1 MIHYLCDV
9 QRYFITLRYNG
20 SKFFGWQRQ
29 PNQISIQQV
38 IEDTLSKVH
47 SNKPVKIVGCGRT
60 DTGVH
65 ANHYIFHVDLPSV
78 KDTDGFVL
86 KLNRMLPDSIVISST
101 TPVNSEYHARF
112 DAIER
117 TYRYYIHN
125 VKNPFKQDQ
134 SFEVKR
140 TLDFEKMNKAAEHLI
155 GKHDFTSFSK
165 IHSDV
170 KTEIC
175 TVQHAAWIIESKENM
190 YFEISSNRFLRN
202 MVRAI
207 VGTLMDVGLNKIDP
221 ERVKVILESK
231 DRQAASSSSP
241 AQGLFLWDI
250 KYKNFPA

>member
-1 MIHYLCDV
+1 V
-9 QRYFITLRYNG
+9 QRYFVELRYNG
-20 SKFFGWQRQ
+20 SNFFGWQRQ
-29 PNQISIQQV
+29 PNQISIQEV
-38 IEDTLSKVH
+38 IEATLTKLH
-47 SNKPVKIVGCGRT
+47 SNTPVKIIGCGRT

-78 KDTDGFVL
+78 KDTNGFVL
-86 KLNRMLPDSIVISST
+86 KLNRMLPDSIVISLISPVST
-101 TPVNSEYHARF
+101 DAHARF

-117 TYRYYIHN
+117 TYRYYIHK

-140 TLDFEKMNKAAEHLI
+140 TLDFEKMNKAANYLI

-170 KTEIC
+170 KTDIC
-175 TVQHAAWIIESKENM
+175 VVKHAAWIIESKENM
-190 YFEISSNRFLRN
+190 YFEITSNRFLRN

-207 VGTLMDVGLNKIDP
+207 VGTLMDVGMNKIEP

-250 KYKNFPA
+250 KYENFPA